1 MNKSCVRKITHPLT
15 KNHTVDLLLEV
26 FHAECN
32 DIKFPQTLLLVPG
45 VQHSFHKLNCSLYKY
60 N

>member
-1 MNKSCVRKITHPLT
+1 MRKITHPLT

-45 VQHSFHKLNCSLYKY
+45 VQHSFHKLNCLLYKY